1 MEDNELEFYKAIS
14 NQEAEEKLIGILLVD
29 TRRIQQVSS
38 ILEPYDFF
46 DRGLRTIYET
56 ILKMDRENKT
66 VDIVTVSEQLKFD
79 QQLDIVGGRDRVSTL
94 AVEAGSTIDYKQYCK
109 ILVKYGKKRKL
120 LGISDKIQCML
131 NEGVDVDDVTK
142 VVIEEANK
150 LVFNKTSNHLVSIY
164 SGLDEVLEE
173 INKVMTS
180 ETGTFGLSTGFKTLD
195 KTISGLCNSKLYILA
210 ARPRVGKS
218 ALAQQ
223 IAEYVSRTH
232 NVLYQSLE
240 MKAHQLTRRCVFKRA
255 GLNLDI
261 ITNGL
266 MDIDTVMN
274 KAVSKSVDMEDM
286 KLMIDQTPAC
296 TLSMIEQNILSMKEL
311 KGSCDLVVVDYAQL
325 MGSDD
330 KKETD
335 HFRIASKNSMGLKQL
350 ANKYDVPILLL
361 AQLSRAVDMRQDRR
375 PLLSDLKDTGSYEQ
389 DADVIMFINR
399 EEIYN
404 PTPLNKGKTELII
417 AKNREG
423 TTKSIQMC
431 FNGSATEFR
440 EMMND
445 DR

>member
-1 MEDNELEFYKAIS
+1 MIDDEELEYYKAVN

-46 DRGLRTIYET
+46 DRGLRTVYEV
-56 ILKMDRENKT
+56 ILKMDKDNKP

-79 QQLDIVGGRDRVSTL
+79 QQLELVGGRQRINEL
-94 AVEAGSTIDYKQYCK
+94 AVDAGSTIDYKQYCK
-109 ILVKYGKKRKL
+109 ILVKYSKKRKL

-131 NEGVDVDDVTK
+131 NDGVDVDDVVK
-142 VVIEEANK
+142 VVIEETNK
-150 LVFNKTSNHLVSIY
+150 LVFNKTSTNLASLV
-164 SGLDEVLEE
+164 SGLDETLEE
-173 INKVMTS
+173 IDTVLSS
-180 ETGTFGLSTGFKTLD
+180 ETGTFGLSTGFYNLD
-195 KTISGLCNSKLYILA
+195 KTISGLCKSKLYILA

-223 IAEYVSRTH
+223 IAEHIAKKS
-232 NVLYQSLE
+232 NVLFQSLE
-240 MKAHQLTRRCVFKRA
+240 MKSSQYTKRSIFRRA
-255 GLNLDI
+255 GLNTDLL
-261 ITNGL
+261 TKGL
-266 MDIDTVMN
+266 IDKETALN
-274 KAVSKSVDMEDM
+274 KAVIASTE
-286 KLMIDQTPAC
+286 LEELNIFIDDNPDC
-296 TLSMIEQNILSMKEL
+296 TLSTIEKNILMMKEK
-311 KGSCDLVVVDYAQL
+311 KGSCDLIVIDYAQL
-325 MGSDD
+325 MSSDD

-335 HFRIASKNSMGLKQL
+335 HFRIASKNSMGLKKL

-404 PTPLNKGKTELII
+404 PTPLNKGKAELII

-440 EMMND
+440 EMLNE
-445 DR
+445 